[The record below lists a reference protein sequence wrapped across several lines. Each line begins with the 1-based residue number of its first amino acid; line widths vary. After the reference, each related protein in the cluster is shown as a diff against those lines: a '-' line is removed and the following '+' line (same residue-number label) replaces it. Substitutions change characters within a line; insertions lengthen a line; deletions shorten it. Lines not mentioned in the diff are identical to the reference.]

1 MKLKCSYL
9 AKLQKPNFDTDGGSF
24 FQLAGSYYVLSGS
37 TTIPTYVASLVQIFI
52 AEYFIFQKCIFRQKT
67 ARQKIPKET
76 NPCKAF
82 FFSLALFLDDLVT
95 LPRLPAG
102 SLDQL
107 ESGHIFFFFP
117 TNPKSCTEKEEKEKR
132 ELHEYCIDVGDPSS
146 LVSGQKKSICGK
158 NDLVSSCKA
167 YQPRTNRLH
176 MMPSLSFTSLPCSL
190 SLSLFLLQALTE
202 LLLQAFLSCWL
213 PACCISWLF
222 DMIDGF

>member
-1 MKLKCSYL
+1 MYCRDQRLSQHMSQAWFKYL
-9 AKLQKPNFDTDGGSF
+9 LQSILFFKSAFSGRKRPVKKSRKRQIHARPSSSPSPSF
-24 FQLAGSYYVLSGS
+24 LTILS
-37 TTIPTYVASLVQIFI
+37 
-52 AEYFIFQKCIFRQKT
+52 
-67 ARQKIPKET
+67 
-76 NPCKAF
+76 
-82 FFSLALFLDDLVT
+82 LFLGCLQAVWINWNQDT
-95 LPRLPAG
+95 F
-102 SLDQL
+102 S
-107 ESGHIFFFFP
+107 FFP